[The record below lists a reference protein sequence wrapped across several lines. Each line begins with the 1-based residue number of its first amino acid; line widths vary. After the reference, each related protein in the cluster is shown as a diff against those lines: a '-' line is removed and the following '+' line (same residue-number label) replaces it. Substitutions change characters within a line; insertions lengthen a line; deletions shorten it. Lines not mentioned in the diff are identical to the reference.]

1 MPEPALPQPEDS
13 APVNAA
19 APDSLPAT
27 PPPARRRRRWVRRL
41 AVGVLVCVLIL
52 ALLIGFA
59 PAIVSLPPVHNAIL
73 AVVNGRLQ
81 GTIAVEGLSLS
92 WRGPLE
98 IRGLRISDPEQQPV
112 VQVRRVTADVG
123 VWPLI
128 TSARALGEI
137 VVDAP
142 VVLIDQQRDGQVSL
156 ARAFQSRMPAPP
168 ASTPAGTLPP
178 LQGRLLIRDG
188 TAKMVRANAGSYEV
202 TKLDAEADIKTLN
215 DIAARFDL
223 ILADGS
229 KLAGEATLQGP
240 LSQGELNLA
249 TASGTLR
256 LKTDGPVDVG
266 PLAVLAGQA
275 GLAGG
280 VSVDLNA
287 AIDAGALQGQVA
299 LAVTGLQSAQ
309 RAAASA
315 APIDA
320 ELQGQVRWADNQ
332 LVSNFDLSGAAGQA
346 RVALDYRHTEQPL
359 NLTADR
365 IMSAVLTGEPLALP
379 DFSVQ
384 AHATVDIARL
394 GQAAPELLGVRSG
407 AELTG
412 GRLEIAQLTVQG
424 GAQPVVNAALVLKDL
439 AARRGDQPV
448 QLDTLTFNLDS
459 ALEPGQGLQLRQL
472 ELQSGFA
479 RVSASGL
486 ASDLRATFQTNL
498 GELQRELNQVFDLG
512 AFELAGTLHGQVVL
526 KRADAERVDVTLQA
540 NAEQLRYAD
549 GARTLALPRAVLGHA
564 GQLLLAGEALTRIVA
579 QQTNVDLNG
588 EFVASASGWYD
599 VQQRG
604 LQAAL
609 EISRGDLALLGG
621 RAKQLGIGD
630 LARYSGALQAQ
641 VGAERTMGTQPLLT
655 RGALLVQN
663 LGVDGKPVVQGE
675 TRLTWDGAQLAAD
688 GRSLQLATAKL
699 DSAFARLT
707 ATDVRWQSGRRHALT
722 GQINAAANVAHA
734 LQAIAPVARWEQP
747 PELAGQLTLHATGTV
762 AGDVLSFVGE
772 GAVEQCVIG
781 TGAGAIRE
789 PRVQFACDVK
799 LEQDRQ
805 LLSLRKCQLAS
816 KLLTVDVAGKAADY
830 TDQCQLNLRGSYSA
844 SWEALSALLHQLAPS
859 TADSVRVAGTSAS
872 DFKITGPLRQSGVQ
886 PSFRGVGASVAVTWS
901 AAELYG
907 VKLGAANLAPV
918 LKNGQ
923 ATLRKTAIPV
933 ADGQANVAAVV
944 DLAPSE
950 PTLKLAKLQ
959 LLENVALTKEL
970 GAQLLGRINPVFMHV
985 ASIEGRV
992 NLRVEDVLIPLGPS
1006 VKQRGAAQGRLDLR
1020 QVQMRPSGLLGE
1032 LIALGGLQ
1040 AGGAYPV
1047 QIGTLTFVMQ
1057 DGRIRYDNLR
1067 LTFPEKFDL
1076 IFRGSVGLDD
1086 TLDLVV
1092 SVPVRAALLDRLG
1105 VKGPTLEHAQM
1116 LGGARVDIPLVGTRA
1131 QPRLDFAKVDVQSL
1145 LKDVLLK
1152 QPGKQIEDLLR
1163 GLPGDQRKR
1172 P

>member
-13 APVNAA
+13 GPASAA
-19 APDSLPAT
+19 APDSTPAT

-41 AVGVLVCVLIL
+41 AVGVLVCVVIV

-59 PAIVSLPPVHNAIL
+59 PAIVSLPPVHNTIL
-73 AVVNGRLQ
+73 AVVNGKLQ
-81 GTIAVEGLSLS
+81 GTVAVEGLSLS

-112 VQVRRVTADVG
+112 VQARRVTADVG
-123 VWPLI
+123 VWPLV
-128 TSARALGEI
+128 TSAPSLGELVI
-137 VVDAP
+137 DGP
-142 VVLIDQQRDGQVSL
+142 VILVDQQRDGQISL
-156 ARAFQSRMPAPP
+156 ARAFQARVPAPP
-168 ASTPAGTLPP
+168 DTTPARAVPP
-178 LQGRLLIRDG
+178 LAGRLHIRDG
-188 TAKMVRANAGSYEV
+188 TVKVVRANAGSYEV
-202 TKLDAEADIKTLN
+202 TGLDAEADFKTLN
-215 DIAARFDL
+215 DIAGRFDL
-223 ILADGS
+223 ILGDGS
-229 KLAGEATLQGP
+229 KLAGEAAVRGL
-240 LSQGELNLA
+240 LSQGELSLA

-256 LKTDGPVDVG
+256 LKTDRPVEVG
-266 PLAVLAGQA
+266 PLAALAGQA

-280 VSVDLNA
+280 VNVDLNA
-287 AIDAGALQGQVA
+287 AIDAGALQGQLA
-299 LAVTGLQSAQ
+299 LEVTGLQSAQ
-309 RAAASA
+309 RAAANA

-320 ELQGQVRWADNQ
+320 DLRGQIRWADHQ

-346 RVALDYRHTEQPL
+346 RVALDYRHTAQPL

-365 IMSAVLTGEPLALP
+365 VMSAVLTGEPLALP

-384 AHATVDIARL
+384 AQATVDIARL
-394 GQAAPELLGVRSG
+394 GQAVPELLGVRAG

-412 GRLEIAQLTVQG
+412 GRLEIAQLTVRG
-424 GAQPVVNAALVLKDL
+424 GAQPVVNAALVLKDV
-439 AARRGDQPV
+439 AAHRGDQPV
-448 QLDTLTFNLDS
+448 QLDALTLNLDS
-459 ALEPGQGLQLRQL
+459 ALEPGAGLQVRQL

-486 ASDLRATFQTNL
+486 ASDLRARFQTDL
-498 GELQRELNQVFDLG
+498 GELQRELNQIFDLG
-512 AFELAGTLHGQVVL
+512 AFELAGTLHGQVAL

-540 NAEQLRYAD
+540 NAEQFRYAE
-549 GARTLALPRAVLGHA
+549 GGRTLELPRAGLVHT
-564 GQLLLAGEALTRIVA
+564 GQLMLAGEALTRVVA
-579 QQTNVDLNG
+579 QQTDVDLNG

-604 LQAAL
+604 LQVAL
-609 EISRGDLALLGG
+609 DISRGDLALLGG

-641 VGAERTMGTQPLLT
+641 VSAERAAGTQPLAM
-655 RGALLVQN
+655 RGALAVQN
-663 LGVDGKPVVQGE
+663 LGVDGQRIVEGE
-675 TRLTWDGAQLAAD
+675 TSFTWDGAQFAAD
-688 GRSLQLATAKL
+688 GQSLRLAAAKL
-699 DSAFARLT
+699 ESAVARLT

-722 GQINAAANVAHA
+722 GQINATADVARA
-734 LQAIAPVARWEQP
+734 LQAVAPAARWEQP
-747 PELAGQLTLHATGTV
+747 PELAGQLALHATGAV
-762 AGDVLSFVGE
+762 AGDVLTFVGE
-772 GAVEQCVIG
+772 GTVEQCVIG
-781 TGAGAIRE
+781 TGAGAIQE

-799 LEQDRQ
+799 LEQDKQ
-805 LLSLRKCQLAS
+805 LLSLRKCNLAS
-816 KLLTVDVAGKAADY
+816 KLLTVDVSGKVAEY

-844 SWEALSALLHQLAPS
+844 SWEALTALLHQLAPS

-872 DFKITGPLRQSGVQ
+872 DFKITGPLRQPGVQ
-886 PSFRGVGASVAVTWS
+886 PGFHGVSASVAVTWS

-918 LKNGQ
+918 LKDGQ

-933 ADGQANVAAVV
+933 ADGQANVAAVI

-970 GAQLLGRINPVFMHV
+970 GAQLLGRINPVFLHV

-992 NLRVEDVLIPLGPS
+992 NLRVEDVLIPLGSS
-1006 VKQRGAAQGRLDLR
+1006 VRQRGAAQGRLDLR
-1020 QVQMRPSGLLGE
+1020 QVKMRPSGLLGE
-1032 LIALGGLQ
+1032 LVALGGLQ

-1047 QIGTLTFVMQ
+1047 QIGALTFVMK

-1086 TLDLVV
+1086 TLDLMV

-1105 VKGPTLEHAQM
+1105 VKGPTLEYAQM
-1116 LGGARVDIPLVGTRA
+1116 LGGVRVDIPLVGTRA